1 MVLMF
6 IDIFSKGFCTTCI
19 FVWCQFVCV
28 RTFRASGQN
37 ILTLALTMLT
47 EFLLYLIIWKS
58 LTNYQSVLWKSF
70 ISHLLL
76 LLLIFFLLF
85 VYNDCAFLIG
95 VNFCFCIFCCRSI
108 YTCLDSKL
116 IYFCYILAFVDC
128 FMEMSL
134 MDYLNSC
141 YFK

>member
-1 MVLMF
+1 MVLIF
-6 IDIFSKGFCTTCI
+6 IDIFSKGFCTTSV

-76 LLLIFFLLF
+76 LLLIFFFYLF
-85 VYNDCAFLIG
+85 IMIVPFWSESIFVFAFLAVAPSIP
-95 VNFCFCIFCCRSI
+95 VWIQKLFIFVT
-108 YTCLDSKL
+108 YWHLL
-116 IYFCYILAFVDC
+116 IVSWKCH
-128 FMEMSL
+128 
-134 MDYLNSC
+134 
-141 YFK
+141 